1 MFRKALRLFGNKKK
15 VARYLYS
22 CPSMFRTALR
32 MLGNKWKVTKY
43 LYSCFDMARSAPIRL
58 LYCYYCTS

>member
-1 MFRKALRLFGNKKK
+1 MFRKAPRLSGNKKK
-15 VARYLYS
+15 VAMYLYS

-43 LYSCFDMARSAPIRL
+43 LYSCFNMARSAPIRL
-58 LYCYYCTS
+58 LRYKN